1 MSNSFT
7 LENTS
12 NQSTLAAELPQ
23 KSSAAVSRIDVN
35 KDTLEE
41 IGRLNGNTSRR
52 KSKKIPENEWLD
64 WPMC

>member
-7 LENTS
+7 LETTS

-23 KSSAAVSRIDVN
+23 KSSAAASSIDVN
-35 KDTLEE
+35 KDPLEE

-52 KSKKIPENEWLD
+52 KSKEFPENEWLD